1 MTTDI
6 WLEKYRP
13 KRLNDIYGNEHIVS
27 CLKQFA

>member
-1 MTTDI
+1 MSTDI

-13 KRLNDIYGNEHIVS
+13 KVLDDVTGNEHIIS